1 MLFVLCGPGGVGK
14 GTVSSRLVEQIESLD
29 LSRSWTTR
37 GRREGEDSDAYVF
50 ASREAFEKKIAEDG
64 FLEYAEF
71 LGNFYG
77 TPVPDDR
84 YLAGERDLLL
94 EIEVQGASQVKDR
107 FPESVI
113 ILLLPPSME
122 ELERRLI
129 GRGDSPEH
137 VERRLSVAREEILAA
152 RSLGAT
158 DFVNVDVE
166 ETVSLISSF
175 ISERHTG

>member
-14 GTVSSRLVEQIESLD
+14 GTVSSRLVEQIDSLD

-37 GRREGEDSDAYVF
+37 NRRDGEGAGAYYF
-50 ASREAFEKKIAEDG
+50 SSREAFSRKVTDGG

-77 TPVPDDR
+77 TPVPDER
-84 YLAGERDLLL
+84 YLADDLDLLL
-94 EIEVQGASQVKDR
+94 EIEVQGATQVKVR
-107 FPESVI
+107 FPNSI
-113 ILLLPPSME
+113 LLLLLPPSME

-137 VERRLSVAREEILAA
+137 VRKRLHVAEDEILAA
-152 RSLGAT
+152 KSLGAVE
-158 DFVNVDVE
+158 FVNRDIN
-166 ETVSLISSF
+166 ETVASIESF
-175 ISERHTG
+175 IQSRRIR